1 MSSMTTGMPFEAGRW
16 YSAAQVRET
25 LSLSRTTVERLGT
38 SGAVRAIKIG
48 SSVRYCGADLNAQCQ
63 ALGPGPLQSARTLI
77 GGDAA

>member
-38 SGAVRAIKIG
+38 SGAVRAIKSG
-48 SSVRYCGADLNAQCQ
+48 SSVRYCGA
-63 ALGPGPLQSARTLI
+63 
-77 GGDAA
+77 

>member
-1 MSSMTTGMPFEAGRW
+1 MTAVDPFNADRW

-25 LSLSRTTVERLGT
+25 LSLSRATVERLGT

-63 ALGPGPLQSARTLI
+63 ALGPEVTQAASVSVR
-77 GGDAA
+77 GDAA